1 MQWYIP
7 ITIIPG
13 IGLIIMSTSNLL
25 IALNNEVS
33 AMIRKREIFSEIIAL
48 KIGQM
53 KRLNWAMVFLYTGIL
68 CFLISGLLAVLINPL
83 GLLVRIIMIAGVAC
97 SMVAIVYLI
106 SFGFRSIQIREKHL
120 LMPGS
125 DFDY

>member
-13 IGLIIMSTSNLL
+13 IGLVIMSTSNLI
-25 IALNNEVS
+25 IALS
-33 AMIRKREIFSEIIAL
+33 AEIYALNSKREVFGEIISL

-68 CFLISGLLAVLINPL
+68 FFLISGLLAGLINPL
-83 GLLVRIIMIAGVAC
+83 GLLVQIILIGGVVSSMIAL
-97 SMVAIVYLI
+97 VYLI
-106 SFGFRSIQIREKHL
+106 TFGFRAVHIRQKHL
-120 LMPGS
+120 KL
-125 DFDY
+125 